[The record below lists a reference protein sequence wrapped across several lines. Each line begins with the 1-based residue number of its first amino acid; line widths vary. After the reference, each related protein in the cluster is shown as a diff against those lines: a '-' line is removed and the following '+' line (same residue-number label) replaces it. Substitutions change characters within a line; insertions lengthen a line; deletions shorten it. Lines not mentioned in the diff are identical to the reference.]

1 MNLNKQNLI
10 NKIIYRSQY
19 RGTKEMDIFMSS
31 FVKSII
37 KSLTMNDLIDL
48 DNLINLDDEKIIEIA
63 NKKKINKYSKI
74 EKLLIEFKTK
84 N

>member
-1 MNLNKQNLI
+1 VNLNKQNLI